1 MGEVQ
6 KIVDDFR
13 DIKTEYDILVDRRK
27 QIKKKLRRSK
37 LLQEDLLKARYV
49 LVEVQQ
55 LTQKHFKEK
64 FESLITLAICSVW
77 DRPLRFCLEFE
88 QKRNQMQCNIV
99 VKETVDGVE
108 RVYDD
113 LKNEVGG
120 SMLDVIAFAGRI
132 ILWSL
137 EQPRSRNVIV
147 LDEPMKNMG
156 ELIVL
161 GGQIIREISHNLG
174 FQLVII
180 THDKELIE
188 IADKAW
194 LISHD
199 GNKSHLK
206 LIKDE
211 RLSNDNIEAK

>member
-1 MGEVQ
+1 MGQVQ
-6 KIVDDFR
+6 EIVDSFR
-13 DIKTEYDILVDRRK
+13 DIKMEYGLLVDRRK
-27 QIKKKLRRSK
+27 QAKKKLRRLK

-55 LTQKHFKEK
+55 LTQKRFKEK
-64 FESLITLAICSVW
+64 FESLITLAIQSVW

-88 QKRNQMQCNIV
+88 HKRNQMQCNIL
-99 VKETVDGVE
+99 VKEIVDDVE
-108 RVYDD
+108 RIYDD

-137 EQPRSRNVIV
+137 EQPRSRNVII

-156 ELIVL
+156 ELIIL

-174 FQLVII
+174 FQLIII

-194 LISHD
+194 SVMHD

-206 LIKDE
+206 LLKEGAVD
-211 RLSNDNIEAK
+211 NDSVNI